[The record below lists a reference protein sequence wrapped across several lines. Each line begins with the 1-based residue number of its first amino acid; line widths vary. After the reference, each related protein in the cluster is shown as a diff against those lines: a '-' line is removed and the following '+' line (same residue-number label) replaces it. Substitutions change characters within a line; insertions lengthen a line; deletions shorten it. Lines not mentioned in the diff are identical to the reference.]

1 MKTRLTLVIFF
12 LIGTVTALVLVFSG
26 RLSQELSGILSNV
39 GTEFIGIAFTI
50 LIIDWMYERRA
61 AASERLSVA
70 MSVLQELDHAVWVWQ
85 GDRRGFDLDEL
96 FTRANMASSEDPLP
110 SYTQNLFMRLGSRCV
125 GHLKLKPEVIRSSRE
140 LVQALESL
148 TKLESIRDVD
158 RDYDFQG
165 FKCILLQSIPCLA
178 SACGLQP
185 PKIIDVQPTAHL
197 ISSEEHQHYRHF
209 GRQIDGTHQPI
220 WGPYMNA
227 DVGEA
232 RDEV

>member
-1 MKTRLTLVIFF
+1 MKTRLTLALIF
-12 LIGTVTALVLVFSG
+12 LIGTVVALALVFSG

-39 GTEFIGIAFTI
+39 GTEFIGIALTV

-61 AASERLSVA
+61 AATERLSVA

-96 FTRANMASSEDPLP
+96 FTRADMASPEDPFP

-125 GHLKLKPEVIRSSRE
+125 SHLKLKHDAIGASRE
-140 LVQALESL
+140 LVQALQSL

-165 FKCILLQSIPCLA
+165 FKCILLQSIASLA
-178 SACGLQP
+178 SACGLPP

-209 GRQIDGTHQPI
+209 GKQIDGSHQPI
-220 WGPYMNA
+220 WGLYTHA
-227 DVGEA
+227 DGRKASEA
-232 RDEV
+232 